1 MQKHKYMNRHLRTYI
16 FAVFVLLLSALTSC
30 SSKQNE
36 ELSKLQEIKQR
47 GTLLVGTTGD
57 YRPLSYLEPSTNQYW
72 GFDTNL
78 TMMIAEE
85 MGVNVQFVPTSWPTL
100 KEDMLNE
107 TLFDIAICG
116 ISITD
121 ERKELMLMS
130 DGYLHNGK
138 TILCRKEDVSR
149 FTSIDDMNKP
159 EVRVMVNPGG
169 LNEKFANEHLKN
181 AEIIVHQHNEK
192 IPQLVAEGKA
202 DIMITEIVE
211 APYYVTTDDRLAAPL
226 INEPFTHG
234 MIGVLMRKGYDDVLQ
249 LVNNVIDSCK
259 ADGTLKNLH
268 EQYGLV
274 YDF

>member
-1 MQKHKYMNRHLRTYI
+1 MNRHLHKYI
-16 FAVFVLLLSALTSC
+16 LAVIALLLCTLSSC
-30 SSKQNE
+30 ISKQTESN
-36 ELSKLQEIKQR
+36 KLHEIKHR

-72 GFDTNL
+72 GFDTDL
-78 TMMIAEE
+78 TMIIAKA

-121 ERKELMLMS
+121 ERKEIMLMS

-149 FTSIDDMNKP
+149 FTSLDDMNKP
-159 EVRVMVNPGG
+159 DVRVMVNPGG

-181 AEIIVHQHNEK
+181 AEIIVHQRNEE

-234 MIGVLMRKGYDDVLQ
+234 MIGVLMRKGYEDVLQ
-249 LVNNVIDSCK
+249 LVNGVIDSCK
-259 ADGTLKNLH
+259 TDGTLKKLH
-268 EQYGLV
+268 DQYGLV

>member
-1 MQKHKYMNRHLRTYI
+1 MQKHKYMNRQLRTYI

-36 ELSKLQEIKQR
+36 ELSKLQDIKQR

-72 GFDTNL
+72 GFYTDL

-100 KEDMLNE
+100 KDDMLNE

-116 ISITD
+116 ISI
-121 ERKELMLMS
+121 
-130 DGYLHNGK
+130 
-138 TILCRKEDVSR
+138 
-149 FTSIDDMNKP
+149 
-159 EVRVMVNPGG
+159 
-169 LNEKFANEHLKN
+169 
-181 AEIIVHQHNEK
+181 
-192 IPQLVAEGKA
+192 
-202 DIMITEIVE
+202 
-211 APYYVTTDDRLAAPL
+211 TDDRLAAPL

-234 MIGVLMRKGYDDVLQ
+234 MIGVLLRKGYDDVLQ

-259 ADGTLKNLH
+259 ADGTLKKLH

>member
-1 MQKHKYMNRHLRTYI
+1 MNRNFRTYL
-16 FAVFVLLLSALTSC
+16 FAVFALLLTALSSCTS
-30 SSKQNE
+30 KNTEQG
-36 ELSKLQEIKQR
+36 KLHEIKQR

-57 YRPLSYLEPSTNQYW
+57 YRPLSYLEPSTNEYW
-72 GFDTNL
+72 GFDTDL
-78 TMMIAEE
+78 TMIIAKE
-85 MGVNVQFVPTSWPTL
+85 MGVKVQFVPTSWPTL

-107 TLFDIAICG
+107 SLFDIAICG

-149 FTSIDDMNKP
+149 FKTLDDMNKP

-169 LNEKFANEHLKN
+169 LNEKFANQHLTN
-181 AEIIVHQHNEK
+181 AQIIVHQHNEE

-226 INEPFTHG
+226 INEPFTNG

-249 LVNNVIDSCK
+249 LVNSVIDSCK
-259 ADGTLKNLH
+259 ADGTLKKLH
-268 EQYGLV
+268 DQYGLV

>member
-1 MQKHKYMNRHLRTYI
+1 MQKHKYMNRQLRTYI

-72 GFDTNL
+72 GFDTDL

-85 MGVNVQFVPTSWPTL
+85 MGV
-100 KEDMLNE
+100 
-107 TLFDIAICG
+107 
-116 ISITD
+116 SI
-121 ERKELMLMS
+121 
-130 DGYLHNGK
+130 
-138 TILCRKEDVSR
+138 
-149 FTSIDDMNKP
+149 
-159 EVRVMVNPGG
+159 
-169 LNEKFANEHLKN
+169 
-181 AEIIVHQHNEK
+181 
-192 IPQLVAEGKA
+192 
-202 DIMITEIVE
+202 
-211 APYYVTTDDRLAAPL
+211 DDRLAAPL

-259 ADGTLKNLH
+259 ADGTLKKLH
-268 EQYGLV
+268 ERYGLV